1 MTGVQT
7 CALPIS
13 IATLSDVSGGIRGRY
28 AGGTVDAYP
37 RVVWV
42 ELCAGLCVGRYLR
55 VRLSKRL
62 RAYVVA
68 KGGRVGR
75 VGFMLASIAPIVL
88 HCCTECTY
96 QCKVTTPCCA
106 DILVELAAAAS
117 SLV

>member
-1 MTGVQT
+1 MRGH
-7 CALPIS
+7 C
-13 IATLSDVSGGIRGRY
+13 VS
-28 AGGTVDAYP
+28 GTVDAYP

-42 ELCAGLCVGRYLR
+42 ELCAGLCVGMYLR

-88 HCCTECTY
+88 HCPTECTY
-96 QCKVTTPCCA
+96 QCKVASPCCA
-106 DILVELAAAAS
+106 DILVELAGAPS

>member
-1 MTGVQT
+1 M
-7 CALPIS
+7 
-13 IATLSDVSGGIRGRY
+13 
-28 AGGTVDAYP
+28 GTVDAYP

-75 VGFMLASIAPIVL
+75 VGFMLASIAPIV
-88 HCCTECTY
+88 HFHAGGTY
-96 QCKVTTPCCA
+96 QCKVGSPCCA
-106 DILVELAAAAS
+106 DILVELAGVAS
-117 SLV
+117 WFV